1 MALGL
6 ILTVL
11 IIIITA
17 FVVHK
22 LLQEA
27 LDLLHIGVSVAGLII
42 AIMLVM
48 IVYDAISFKKNFS
61 SSDNILAIKEN
72 ESITAAFVLKGSNSG
87 ANAGRAE
94 QLSEAELSNL
104 TKLIA
109 ARDYKA
115 ALGEN
120 YKLILLKKEAI
131 EAAAQNGIIA
141 NGINYSTSEATAALE
156 AGKAEV
162 LKALVTKMTNSPSI
176 FIPQYKKGNI
186 YVHPESQM
194 FKVIKYTPVFGMDAI
209 KGVVER
215 LGRITGTKNES
226 QM

>member
-27 LDLLHIGVSVAGLII
+27 LDLLHIGVSVAGLLI
-42 AIMLVM
+42 AILLVV

-61 SSDNILAIKEN
+61 SSDNLLAIKEN
-72 ESITAAFVLKGSNSG
+72 ASITAAFVLKGSSSTSG
-87 ANAGRAE
+87 SGTAE

-104 TKLIA
+104 TRLIA
-109 ARDYKA
+109 AKDYKA

-131 EAAAQNGIIA
+131 EAAAQNGITA
-141 NGINYSTSEATAALE
+141 NGRNYSASETIATLE
-156 AGKAEV
+156 SGEAKV
-162 LKALVTKMTNSPSI
+162 LKALATKLTDSPAL

-186 YVHPESQM
+186 YIYPESQM
-194 FKVIKYTPVFGMDAI
+194 FKAIKYAPILEMAAL

-215 LGRITGTKNES
+215 LGRLAGINKNET
-226 QM
+226 

>member
-1 MALGL
+1 MALGV

-27 LDLLHIGVSVAGLII
+27 LDLLHIGVSVAGIII
-42 AIMLVM
+42 AILLVM
-48 IVYDAISFKKNFS
+48 VVADAISFKRSFS
-61 SSDNILAIKEN
+61 SSDNLLAIKEN
-72 ESITAAFVLKGSNSG
+72 ESIVTAFVLKGSSSG

-94 QLSEAELSNL
+94 KLSEAELSNL
-104 TKLIA
+104 AKHIA
-109 ARDYKA
+109 AKDYKA

-120 YKLILLKKEAI
+120 YKLVLLKKDAI
-131 EAAAQNGIIA
+131 EAAAQNGIMA
-141 NGINYSTSEATAALE
+141 NGRNYSSSEAIEALE
-156 AGKAEV
+156 TGNADV

-176 FIPQYKKGNI
+176 FIPHYKKGNI
-186 YVHPESQM
+186 YVYPESQM
-194 FKVIKYTPVFGMDAI
+194 FKVIKYAPVFGMDAI

-215 LGRITGTKNES
+215 LGRVTGLKNEA
-226 QM
+226 